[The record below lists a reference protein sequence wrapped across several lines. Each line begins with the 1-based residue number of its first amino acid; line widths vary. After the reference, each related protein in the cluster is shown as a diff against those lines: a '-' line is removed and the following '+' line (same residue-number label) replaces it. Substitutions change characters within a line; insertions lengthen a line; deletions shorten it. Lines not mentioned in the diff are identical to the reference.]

1 MGDNCKTC
9 RFWQP
14 EQINTNHQRYRTFST
29 GRQEAIN
36 GECHIRAPQVV
47 TDADGGSPI
56 TAWPYT
62 LHDGWCAEHEPKDID
77 KPDDTEGG
85 A

>member
-1 MGDNCKTC
+1 MKGKCGTC
-9 RFWQP
+9 RFWEP
-14 EQINTNHQRYRTFST
+14 NHNGKS
-29 GRQEAIN
+29 IN

-47 TDADGGSPI
+47 PDADGGGPL

-62 LHDGWCAEHEPKDID
+62 LHIGWCGEYEPKPID
-77 KPDDTEGG
+77 NDAEGG